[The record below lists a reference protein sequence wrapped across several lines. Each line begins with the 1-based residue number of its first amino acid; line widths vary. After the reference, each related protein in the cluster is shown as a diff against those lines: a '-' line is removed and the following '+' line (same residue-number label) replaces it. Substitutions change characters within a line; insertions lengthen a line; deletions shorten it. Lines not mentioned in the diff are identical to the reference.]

1 MGVRLDGLLPG
12 ELDEEQTEVYR
23 AITGGARASGPR
35 AFPLTDQEG
44 RLRGPFN
51 AMLLSPPVGLAA
63 QALGAAVRYS
73 SSLSDRV
80 REMAILAVAAHWGS
94 AFEREAH
101 EAVGRT
107 SAGLAEPE
115 MAALRAGRMP
125 ELTEPAER
133 AALRATRA
141 LLRHGT
147 VNDDEY
153 ADAVAATGERGV
165 FELTTLVGYYSMLA
179 LQLRVFVG
187 EGSTS
192 GWDASRSQPL
202 GNCLTV
208 HGDPSILNSSSH
220 NESSFHSSK
229 ESRES

>member
-1 MGVRLDGLLPG
+1 MGVRLSGLLPG
-12 ELDEEQTEVYR
+12 ELDEEQAEVYR
-23 AITGGARASGPR
+23 AITGGARASGPQ

-51 AMLLSPPVGLAA
+51 AMLLSPPVGLAT
-63 QALGAAVRYS
+63 QALGTAVRYS

-80 REMAILAVAAHWGS
+80 REMAILAVAAHWDS

-107 SAGLAEPE
+107 SAGLTESE

-133 AALRATRA
+133 GALRATTA

-147 VNDDEY
+147 LTEEEY
-153 ADAVAATGERGV
+153 ADAVTTAGERGV

-179 LQLRVFVG
+179 LQLRVFLG
-187 EGSTS
+187 EPSAAGADER
-192 GWDASRSQPL
+192 GPQPL
-202 GNCLTV
+202 AT
-208 HGDPSILNSSSH
+208 P
-220 NESSFHSSK
+220 
-229 ESRES
+229 

>member
-1 MGVRLDGLLPG
+1 MGVRLGGLLPG
-12 ELDEEQTEVYR
+12 ELDEEQAEVYR
-23 AITGGARASGPR
+23 AITGGARASGPQ

-51 AMLLSPPVGLAA
+51 AMLLSPPVGLAT
-63 QALGAAVRYS
+63 QALGAAVRYN

-80 REMAILAVAAHWGS
+80 REMAILAVAAHFDS

-107 SAGLAEPE
+107 SAGLDESE

-125 ELTEPAER
+125 ELTERAER
-133 AALRATRA
+133 GALRATRA

-147 VNDDEY
+147 LNDAEY
-153 ADAVAATGERGV
+153 ADALAATGERGV

-179 LQLRVFVG
+179 LQLRVFLG
-187 EGSTS
+187 EGGTS
-192 GWDASRSQPL
+192 GADDRGPQP
-202 GNCLTV
+202 
-208 HGDPSILNSSSH
+208 
-220 NESSFHSSK
+220 
-229 ESRES
+229 RERLDSPR

>member
-1 MGVRLDGLLPG
+1 MEVSIAFIRHETTGRTEMGVRLGGLLPG
-12 ELDEEQTEVYR
+12 ELDGEQAVVYQ
-23 AITGGARASGPR
+23 AITGGARASGTQ

-51 AMLLSPPVGLAA
+51 AMLLSPPVGLAT
-63 QALGAAVRYS
+63 QALGTAVRYS

-80 REMAILAVAAHWGS
+80 REMAILAVAAHWDS
-94 AFEREAH
+94 TFEREAH

-107 SAGLAEPE
+107 SGLAEPE

-133 AALRATRA
+133 AVLRATTA

-147 VNDDEY
+147 LNDDEY
-153 ADAVAATGERGV
+153 ADAVTSAGERGV

-179 LQLRVFVG
+179 LQLRVFLG
-187 EGSTS
+187 EPSASGSDDR
-192 GWDASRSQPL
+192 GAQPL
-202 GNCLTV
+202 AT
-208 HGDPSILNSSSH
+208 S
-220 NESSFHSSK
+220 
-229 ESRES
+229 